1 MLVVWSGDLCEVEL
15 IVTVLIDSYTVGST
29 AVVENTSSS
38 LETTPVCVVLELKL
52 EVEIIPMSDV
62 GRNTVVDRSRRSMTV
77 ETSPEA
83 EELVVLEG
91 MGPVSALNITDSSI
105 CVWVE
110 DTPPVDDVI
119 TLIGSTVCGEKMD

>member
-1 MLVVWSGDLCEVEL
+1 MWLVLVVWSGDLCEVEL
-15 IVTVLIDSYTVGST
+15 IVTVLLDSYTVGST

-62 GRNTVVDRSRRSMTV
+62 GRNTVVDRSRRSMT
-77 ETSPEA
+77 SPEA

-119 TLIGSTVCGEKMD
+119 TLVGSTVYMW